1 MPHADCTG
9 FAPRSAARRF
19 LVSSPDGTKGR
30 TGYERPTRVLGLDA
44 SEGGALPT
52 DMRKQVGQFLVAG
65 SLLATAA
72 CVQGP
77 DYERPAVAVPD
88 DFRFQDATAS
98 AEADTRV
105 WWDAFGDPN
114 LNALVG
120 EALVSNR
127 DLRIASARVDEAAAI
142 VSGTRAQGLPQVGY
156 AVQGS
161 RQRTSDPGSAPFVG
175 DVSSSLGGAVV
186 ASWEIDLWGRIARET
201 EAARANLLA
210 TDEARRGVVLSLIS
224 SVIVGYLNLL
234 DLDERLRISEE
245 TVAGRK
251 QYVELFEI
259 RLRGGVISDFEMAQ
273 IRAEYETTLATLPEL
288 HRQIALQEDALSVL
302 LGRNPGA
309 IERPVTLDTIAMPE
323 VPSGLPSELLTRRPD
338 VLQAEQVL
346 VASNAAIGAV
356 RAAYFPR
363 ISLTSLLGLASTAL
377 GGLFSGSARTWSFAG
392 EIAGPIYTGG
402 GLEAATAQ
410 AVARREQALAAYE
423 RTIQNAF
430 RDTDDSL
437 ISMQMASEAEA
448 IQRRRVISLETA
460 VRLARER
467 YENGYSDT
475 LDMLDTERSLLNAQL
490 SLTGARADRYRALVG
505 LYRALG
511 GDWIDEPELDAGA
524 APTNT
529 GEVR

>member
-1 MPHADCTG
+1 
-9 FAPRSAARRF
+9 
-19 LVSSPDGTKGR
+19 
-30 TGYERPTRVLGLDA
+30 
-44 SEGGALPT
+44 
-52 DMRKQVGQFLVAG
+52 MRKRVGHGVAVG
-65 SLLATAA
+65 LLLATAS

-77 DYERPAVAVPD
+77 DYQRPTVAVPD

-98 AEADTRV
+98 FEDDAEV
-105 WWDAFGDPN
+105 WWDAFGDPV
-114 LNALVG
+114 LDALVD
-120 EALVSNR
+120 EALANNR

-161 RQRTSDPGSAPFVG
+161 RQRTSDPGSEPFVG
-175 DVSSSLGGAVV
+175 NTRSSLGGALV
-186 ASWEIDLWGRIARET
+186 ASWEIDLWGRIARES

-210 TDEARRGVVLSLIS
+210 TDEARQGVVLTLIA

-251 QYVELFEI
+251 QYVDLFEI

-273 IRAEYETTLATLPEL
+273 ILAEYETTLAALPEL
-288 HRQIALQEDALSVL
+288 RRQIALQEDALSVL
-302 LGRNPGA
+302 VGRNPGP
-309 IERPVTLDTIAMPE
+309 IERRSTLDTIAMPT
-323 VPSGLPSELLTRRPD
+323 VPGGLPSELLTRRPD
-338 VLQAEQVL
+338 ILQAEQVL
-346 VASNAAIGAV
+346 IGSNASIGAV
-356 RAAYFPR
+356 RAQYFPR

-410 AVARREQALAAYE
+410 ALARREQALAAYE

-430 RDTDDSL
+430 RDTEDALVSL
-437 ISMQMASEAEA
+437 QTAGESEA
-448 IQRRRVISLETA
+448 IQQRRVAALTNG

-475 LDMLDTERSLLNAQL
+475 LELLDTERGLLSAQL
-490 SLTGARADRYRALVG
+490 SLTGARADRYRSMVG

-511 GDWIDEPELDAGA
+511 GDWIEEAEPDPDAGSGE
-524 APTNT
+524 T
-529 GEVR
+529 GEMR

>member
-1 MPHADCTG
+1 
-9 FAPRSAARRF
+9 
-19 LVSSPDGTKGR
+19 
-30 TGYERPTRVLGLDA
+30 
-44 SEGGALPT
+44 
-52 DMRKQVGQFLVAG
+52 MRKHVGQFVLAG
-65 SLLATAA
+65 LLLASAA

-77 DYERPAVAVPD
+77 DYQRPAVEVPD

-98 AEADTRV
+98 VQADTLV
-105 WWDAFGDPN
+105 WWDAFGDP
-114 LNALVG
+114 ALDALID
-120 EALVSNR
+120 EALANNR

-142 VSGTRAQGLPQVGY
+142 VSGARAQGLPQVGY

-161 RQRTSDPGSAPFVG
+161 RQRTSDPGSEPFVG
-175 DVSSSLGGAVV
+175 NTRSSLGGALV

-210 TDEARRGVVLSLIS
+210 TDEARRGVVLTLIS

-245 TVAGRK
+245 TVDGRR
-251 QYVELFEI
+251 QYVELFEV

-273 IRAEYETTLATLPEL
+273 VLAEYETTLATLPEL
-288 HRQIALQEDALSVL
+288 RRQIALQEDALAVL
-302 LGRNPGA
+302 VGRNPGP
-309 IERPVTLDTIAMPE
+309 IERPSTLDTIAMPS
-323 VPSGLPSELLTRRPD
+323 VPDGLPSELLTRRPD
-338 VLQAEQVL
+338 ILQAEQVL
-346 VASNAAIGAV
+346 VATNASIGAV
-356 RAAYFPR
+356 RAQYFPR

-410 AVARREQALAAYE
+410 ALARREQALAAYE

-430 RDTDDSL
+430 RDTEDALVSL
-437 ISMQMASEAEA
+437 QSADEAEE
-448 IQRRRVISLETA
+448 IQQRRVVALTNG

-475 LDMLDTERSLLNAQL
+475 LDMLDTERGLLSAQL
-490 SLTGARADRYRALVG
+490 SLTGARADRYRALVS

-511 GDWIDEPELDAGA
+511 GDWVAEPELDQGA
-524 APTNT
+524 APADT
-529 GEVR
+529 GELP